1 MRNKTLTLSI
11 ASSITLI
18 LAIILQWHIYDIL
31 TPFLG
36 GPLIALIWL
45 GAILSALWSLVHAFL
60 YRKTGISVI
69 APAAISALALLIA
82 CFVPFTELWLYT
94 NFHLNQSA
102 REQVVEN
109 IRSGI
114 IAHDASVHSQLIALT
129 EGASLTL
136 GGGEVLVQETP
147 EGPFVFFYTFRGI
160 LDNYSGFLWVP
171 KGSTPQQFND
181 AGESGTTIIPYA
193 DRWYFIG
200 HG

>member
-1 MRNKTLTLSI
+1 MRNKILTLSI
-11 ASSITLI
+11 ASSIILI
-18 LAIILQWHIYDIL
+18 LAMALQWHIYDIL

-45 GAILSALWSLVHAFL
+45 VVILSALWGVVHAFL
-60 YRKTGISVI
+60 YRKNGISVI
-69 APAAISALALLIA
+69 APAAVSVVTLLVA
-82 CFVPFTELWLYT
+82 SFFPFTELWLYT

-114 IAHDASVHSQLIALT
+114 ITHDASVHSQLIALT
-129 EGASLTL
+129 EGASLSL
-136 GGGEVLVQETP
+136 GGGEVIVQETP

-160 LDNYSGFLWVP
+160 LDSYSGFLWVP

-193 DRWYFIG
+193 DHWYFIG